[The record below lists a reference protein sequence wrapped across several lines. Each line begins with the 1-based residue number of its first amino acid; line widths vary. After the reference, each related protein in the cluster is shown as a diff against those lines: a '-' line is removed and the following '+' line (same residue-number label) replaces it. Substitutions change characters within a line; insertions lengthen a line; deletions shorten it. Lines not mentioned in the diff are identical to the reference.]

1 MAQTA
6 PNTESPPNGVS
17 SPAHDQQKDNDADFP
32 QPPYLPSGVALIGGR
47 PTVAVDIPI
56 LVVLLL
62 LYAGGAIGNASIF
75 FRNRKRGHFFPMS
88 MAMFGF
94 CMSRIA
100 TCSVRMA
107 WAAHPSNAN
116 LAMAA
121 TIFAAV
127 GILIVF
133 VIVLILAQR
142 ILRATHPKLGWSRTV
157 SGSLKATYFGLFIA
171 IVLLIA
177 FTVLSYFT
185 LNSNL
190 RNIAMWIQR
199 AGILYMLLFNLLGPV
214 LLLLS
219 LMLARPTETATPDN
233 FGIRSTMASK
243 YIILSVTMFFTL
255 FIVGFR
261 VGTAWAD
268 ARPASDPAWWERKA
282 AYYVIQ
288 YGFEVVIVYWLILT
302 RFDQKFWIPN
312 KSHGPGDYSRKT
324 AFDTSKTEAS
334 GDEFQQA

>member
-6 PNTESPPNGVS
+6 PDTESPPNG
-17 SPAHDQQKDNDADFP
+17 
-32 QPPYLPSGVALIGGR
+32 PPYLPSGVALVGGR
-47 PTVAVDIPI
+47 PTVAVDVPV

-62 LYAGGAIGNASIF
+62 LYSGGAVGNASIF
-75 FRNRKRGHFFPMS
+75 FRNRKGGHFFPMS

-100 TCSVRMA
+100 TCSVRIA

-142 ILRATHPKLGWSRTV
+142 VLRATHPKLGWSRTV
-157 SGSLKATYFGLFIA
+157 SGSLKATYFGLFVA

-177 FTVLSYFT
+177 FTILNFFT
-185 LNSNL
+185 LKSNL
-190 RNIAMWIQR
+190 RNIAMWVQR
-199 AGILYMLLFNLLGPV
+199 AGVLYMLLFNLIGPV
-214 LLLLS
+214 LVLLS
-219 LMLARPTETATPDN
+219 LILPQHKNIATPDN

-255 FIVGFR
+255 FIAGFR
-261 VGTAWAD
+261 MGTAWAD
-268 ARPASDPAWWERKA
+268 ARSASDPAWWERKP
-282 AYYVIQ
+282 AYYVIE
-288 YGFEVVIVYWLILT
+288 YGFEVVVVYWLILA

-324 AFDTSKTEAS
+324 VLDTSKTEAS
-334 GDEFQQA
+334 GDGFQQA

>member
-6 PNTESPPNGVS
+6 PDTESLPNG
-17 SPAHDQQKDNDADFP
+17 
-32 QPPYLPSGVALIGGR
+32 PPYLPSGVALVGGR
-47 PTVAVDIPI
+47 PTVDVDVPV

-75 FRNRKRGHFFPMS
+75 FRNRKRGQFFPMS

-100 TCSVRMA
+100 TCSVRIA

-157 SGSLKATYFGLFIA
+157 SGSLKATYFGLFVA

-177 FTVLSYFT
+177 FTILNFFT
-185 LNSNL
+185 LKSNL
-190 RNIAMWIQR
+190 RNIAMWVQR
-199 AGILYMLLFNLLGPV
+199 AGVLYMLLFNLIGPV
-214 LLLLS
+214 LVLLS
-219 LMLARPTETATPDN
+219 LTLPQPMDIATPDN

-255 FIVGFR
+255 FIAGFR
-261 VGTAWAD
+261 MGTAWAD
-268 ARPASDPAWWERKA
+268 SRPASDPAWWERKP

-288 YGFEVVIVYWLILT
+288 YGFEVVIVYWLILA

-324 AFDTSKTEAS
+324 VLDASKTEAS
-334 GDEFQQA
+334 GNEFQP

>member
-6 PNTESPPNGVS
+6 PDTESPPNG
-17 SPAHDQQKDNDADFP
+17 
-32 QPPYLPSGVALIGGR
+32 PPYLPSGVALVGGR
-47 PTVAVDIPI
+47 PTVAVDVPV

-62 LYAGGAIGNASIF
+62 LYSGGAVGNASIF
-75 FRNRKRGHFFPMS
+75 FRNRKGGHFFPMS

-100 TCSVRMA
+100 TCSVRIA

-133 VIVLILAQR
+133 VIVLLLAQR

-157 SGSLKATYFGLFIA
+157 SGSLKATYFGLFLA
-171 IVLLIA
+171 IILVIA
-177 FTVLSYFT
+177 FTILNYFT
-185 LNSNL
+185 LNSDL
-190 RNIAMWIQR
+190 VNIAMWIQR
-199 AGILYMLLFNLLGPV
+199 AGILYMLLFNLIGPV
-214 LLLLS
+214 LVLLS
-219 LMLARPTETATPDN
+219 LILPRLREFATPDN

-243 YIILSVTMFFTL
+243 YVVLGVTMFFTL

-261 VGTAWAD
+261 MGTAWAD
-268 ARPASDPAWWERKA
+268 ARPAFDPAWWESKA
-282 AYYVIQ
+282 AYYIIE
-288 YGFEVVIVYWLILT
+288 YGFEVVIVYWLMLV

-324 AFDTSKTEAS
+324 ALGTSKIEAA
-334 GDEFQQA
+334 GNEFQQA